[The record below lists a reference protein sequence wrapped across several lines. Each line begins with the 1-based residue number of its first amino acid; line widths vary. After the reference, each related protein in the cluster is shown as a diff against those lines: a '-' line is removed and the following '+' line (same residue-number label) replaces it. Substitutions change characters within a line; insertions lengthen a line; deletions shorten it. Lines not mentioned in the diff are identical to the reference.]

1 VSIKLLTGSGDEYF
15 GLIIFTLKM
24 DFKLDELNVLQI
36 DFHNLNTQ
44 YSVIFMTLVFYK
56 SNHQ

>member
-1 VSIKLLTGSGDEYF
+1 MGSGDEYF
-15 GLIIFTLKM
+15 GLIISTLKM
-24 DFKLDELNVLQI
+24 DFKLDDLNVLQI

-44 YSVIFMTLVFYK
+44 YLVIFMTLVFYK